1 MTVPNKNKR
10 FWNFNTEGLGGNTA
24 ELILYG
30 DISQTSW
37 WDDDITPTE
46 FSRELQ
52 EVGAVDEIIVR
63 INSNGGDVFAA
74 AAIYT
79 RLKDHK
85 AKITVKIDGWAASA
99 ATIIAMAGDEI
110 LIPENGIMMI
120 HDPMLGLL
128 GYYNETEL
136 AEMIKELKVVKA
148 SIVNAYEVK
157 TGLEK
162 EEIAEVMQE
171 SSWLL
176 GQEAVDRGF
185 ADKIMFGEVADIKNE
200 NKKIVVNGIEFNPE
214 RYGKIPTRVLNH
226 CHPSDGDFNINKN
239 QKPKGEQKNMEI
251 KTVEELRNAYP
262 ELVNNVEKE
271 ARETERVRIKE
282 IENIAPS
289 GFDEIINKAKFEEPK
304 AAGEVAVMILNEQK
318 QKGKKFL
325 DQRDKDAKNSG
336 ADEVGSSI
344 EDIDTPD
351 EERETENKF
360 NNAIEKIFPKK

>member
-1 MTVPNKNKR
+1 MPKAKGKR
-10 FWNFNTEGLGGNTA
+10 FWNFNTEGMEDSTA

-37 WDDDITPTE
+37 YEDDVTPTE

-52 EVGAVDEIIVR
+52 DLGAVKEIVVR

-110 LIPENGIMMI
+110 IIPENGIMMI

-148 SIVNAYEVK
+148 SVVNAYEIK
-157 TGLEK
+157 TKLTK
-162 EEIAEVMQE
+162 EEIAQAMQE
-171 SSWLL
+171 TTWLL
-176 GQEAVDRGF
+176 GQEAVDKGF
-185 ADKIMFGEVADIKNE
+185 ADKTMFGEVTEIKNS
-200 NKKIVVNGIEFNPE
+200 NKSIVVNGLEFSPE
-214 RYGKIPTRVLNH
+214 RYGKIPNKVLNH
-226 CHPSDGDFNINKN
+226 CHPSDGDININKN
-239 QKPKGEQKNMEI
+239 DKSKGEKKKMEI

-262 ELVNNVEKE
+262 ELVANVVKE
-271 ARETERVRIKE
+271 AGETERSRIKD

-304 AAGEVAVMILNEQK
+304 AAGEVAVLILNEQK
-318 QKGKKFL
+318 QKGKDYL
-325 DQRDKDAKNSG
+325 DKRNKDAKNSG
-336 ADEVGSSI
+336 AGDVGVSI
-344 EDIDTPD
+344 EDIDS
-351 EERETENKF
+351 EEEEEKKNKF
-360 NNAIEKIFPKK
+360 VNAIDKAFPKTK